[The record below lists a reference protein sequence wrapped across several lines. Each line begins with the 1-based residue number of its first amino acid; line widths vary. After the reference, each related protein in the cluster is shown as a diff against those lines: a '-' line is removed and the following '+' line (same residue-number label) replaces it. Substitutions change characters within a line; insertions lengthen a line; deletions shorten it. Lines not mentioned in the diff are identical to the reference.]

1 MPEKIL
7 ELLASCSL
15 TKDQIAGKLNVT
27 IEELDAAMEYLQ
39 QMGFIKSTTITPT
52 SGDCNAKCAGNCSK
66 CSTSCNI
73 SSNSSYIVW
82 ELT

>member
-7 ELLASCSL
+7 ELLETCSL
-15 TKDQIAGKLNVT
+15 TKDQIAKKINVT

-39 QMGFIKSTTITPT
+39 QMGFIKSTAITPT
-52 SGDCNAKCAGNCSK
+52 NRGCSNNCGGNCGK
-66 CSTSCNI
+66 CSGSCNT
-73 SSNSSYIVW
+73 SSNSGYTVW